1 MKTAGLI
8 GLGTIA
14 THYIKGLEKCS
25 YLQLCAV
32 SDVDEQA
39 RARSMYKKYPF
50 FNDYKEMLEKA
61 KPDIVIICTPPKD
74 HFDIARYC
82 LEHQTDVLMEKPVTL
97 SIEEFDKLC
106 DVAEKNGRLFKTM
119 FHWQNGIEL
128 RSFKNDYPTK
138 DIREISVFVDDPY
151 SSDSCTIDKE
161 YHSLMGAWID
171 SGVNALS
178 MIHMWL
184 PFNDYKILHTET
196 IRCPQSNLPLYAYA
210 KLQIDGVIVNIT
222 IDWRNKKNHKESL
235 ITFSDKTVR
244 ICHSEQSITCGEI
257 TTSYYRMPRLDEH
270 YYNMFT
276 NLNDTSDIS
285 QSRSIHEVLLE
296 VNKAL

>member
-39 RARSMYKKYPF
+39 RARSAYDKNPF
-50 FNDYKEMLEKA
+50 FNDYKEMLKAA
-61 KPDIVIICTPPKD
+61 KPDVAIICTPPES
-74 HFDIARYC
+74 HFDIALYC
-82 LEHQTDVLMEKPVTL
+82 LEHQTDVLIEKPVTL
-97 SIEEFDKLC
+97 SMKEFDLLC
-106 DVAEKNGRLFKTM
+106 DAAERNGRLFKTM
-119 FHWQNGIEL
+119 FHWQHGIEL
-128 RSFKNDYPTK
+128 QSFKKDYSVE
-138 DIREISVFVDDPY
+138 DIREISVFVEDPY
-151 SSDSCTIDKE
+151 SNNGCTINED
-161 YHSLMGAWID
+161 YRSLMGAWID

-178 MIHMWL
+178 MVRTWL
-184 PFNDYKILHTET
+184 PFEDVKILHTEAV
-196 IRCPQSNLPLYAYA
+196 RCHETDLPLYAHV
-210 KLQIDGVIVNIT
+210 KLQIDGVMVTIT
-222 IDWRNKKNHKESL
+222 IDWRNKRNHKESL
-235 ITFSDKTVR
+235 ITFSTKTVR
-244 ICHSEQSITCGEI
+244 ICHSDQSIVDGKLS
-257 TTSYYRMPRLDEH
+257 TSYYRMPRLDEH

-276 NLNDTSDIS
+276 NLDDTFNIS